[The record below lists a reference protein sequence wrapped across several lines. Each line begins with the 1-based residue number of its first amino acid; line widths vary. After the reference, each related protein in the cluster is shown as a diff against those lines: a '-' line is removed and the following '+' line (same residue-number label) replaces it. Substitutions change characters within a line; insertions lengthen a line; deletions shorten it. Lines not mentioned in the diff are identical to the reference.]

1 MKPLYISTSFNFKC
15 RFDAIY
21 KKYDKY
27 DVKKQRDL
35 IISGDDAFVRLYAT
49 VHIETTL
56 QVKGLASE
64 KFAARNDL
72 VQALP
77 DRIQTI
83 PDGGVIAPKQT
94 GGWAVSA
101 SRTNNI
107 KFDSGDL

>member
-56 QVKGLASE
+56 QVMH
-64 KFAARNDL
+64 
-72 VQALP
+72 
-77 DRIQTI
+77 IQI
-83 PDGGVIAPKQT
+83 CI
-94 GGWAVSA
+94 
-101 SRTNNI
+101 
-107 KFDSGDL
+107 DSFRYLGFLIYCFNKLITL